1 MSRDT
6 NGALLTQIVGN
17 HCGIGCQKQVSSH
30 QQFPLRSCYY
40 NLTLVFMLRNINL
53 KEELQRQRTLRQH
66 PGAMRFVY
74 AMFDTLNEEVYHEH
88 LIQQTLDTPNPD
100 GVGTYPKSISTE
112 SVYTEVEIARVCV
125 KYRLRFLDTA
135 QFTAPMPYEAVRRIK
150 QLQVQT
156 GHTFNSFRI
165 VAPAEAFH
173 LPDCKEDPLL
183 FAELGHGRYTLIY
196 QWGQDLHPLR
206 ALRFFPWRTK
216 RSLALTVAVC
226 AMVGTALVPVGMAA
240 SHAGDASISA
250 QLAFSAWAFT
260 GISAA
265 TAFVL
270 MRRFK
275 GFSSDVW
282 KRPFS

>member
-1 MSRDT
+1 MS
-6 NGALLTQIVGN
+6 NNSLTGV
-17 HCGIGCQKQVSSH
+17 VT
-30 QQFPLRSCYY
+30 
-40 NLTLVFMLRNINL
+40 LTPTLISMLRNINL
-53 KEELQRQRTLRQH
+53 QDELQRQRALRQH

-74 AMFDTLNEEVYHEH
+74 AMFDTLNEEVYQEH
-88 LIQQTLDTPNPD
+88 LIQQTLDTSNPEA
-100 GVGTYPKSISTE
+100 VGSYPKGVSTE
-112 SVYTEVEIARVCV
+112 SIYTEVEIARICV

-150 QLQVQT
+150 QLQKQT
-156 GHTFNSFRI
+156 SHTFISFRI

-183 FAELGHGRYTLIY
+183 FAELGHGRYALIY

-206 ALRFFPWRTK
+206 AWRFFPWRTK
-216 RSLALTVAVC
+216 RTLGLTVA
-226 AMVGTALVPVGMAA
+226 AFALVGTALVPVGMAA
-240 SHAGDASISA
+240 THAGDAATSA
-250 QLAFSAWAFT
+250 QVAFSAWAFA
-260 GISAA
+260 GITAA